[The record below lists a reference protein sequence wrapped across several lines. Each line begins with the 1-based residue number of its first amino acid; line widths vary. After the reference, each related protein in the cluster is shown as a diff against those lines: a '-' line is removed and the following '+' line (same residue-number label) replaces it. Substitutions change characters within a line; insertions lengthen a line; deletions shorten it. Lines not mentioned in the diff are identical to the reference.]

1 VLNLALLALRLAA
14 GLTFAAHGAQKA
26 FGWWEG
32 PGPVGWRG
40 AVERMGFRPLDLFVL
55 LSVGAELGA
64 GLLLA
69 LGFLTPLAAAA
80 LIAQSI
86 VIIGQAHWA
95 KGFFSTKGGFEFP
108 LLLGVVAGSICLA
121 GPGPWSL
128 DAVLGL
134 PFPEP
139 IRAGIIPLAISAG
152 LAVHFLPRTAPKVP
166 PAPSP
171 GPATAIPT
179 AGPPRPRDSS
189 SQLRRS

>member
-1 VLNLALLALRLAA
+1 VLALALLALRLAA

-40 AVERMGFRPLDLFVL
+40 AIERMGFRPLDLFVL
-55 LSVGAELGA
+55 LSVGAELG
-64 GLLLA
+64 GGILLA

-95 KGFFSTKGGFEFP
+95 KGFFSNKGGFEFP
-108 LLLGVVAGSICLA
+108 LLLGIVAGSICLA

-128 DAVLGL
+128 DAFLGL

-139 IRAGIIPLAISAG
+139 VRAAIIPLAISVG
-152 LAVHFLPRTAPKVP
+152 LAIHFLPRTTPK
-166 PAPSP
+166 PAPA
-171 GPATAIPT
+171 PAAASS
-179 AGPPRPRDSS
+179 AGPPRPRDSGG
-189 SQLRRS
+189 QLRRA